1 MKLQTG
7 FNPGD
12 IVTIHIPCES
22 REWGY
27 NPCPDGQRAV
37 VINDYNSCWV
47 NLILL
52 DAMSGKYHREFRLR
66 LKVLV
71 PSAVII
77 GN

>member
-1 MKLQTG
+1 MKSG

-12 IVTIHIPCES
+12 IVSITIPKEN
-22 REWGY
+22 RDWGY
-27 NPCPDGQRAV
+27 SPCPDGQRAV
-37 VINDYNSCWV
+37 VINDYNSAWV

-52 DAMSGKYHREFRLR
+52 DGMSGKYHREFRPR